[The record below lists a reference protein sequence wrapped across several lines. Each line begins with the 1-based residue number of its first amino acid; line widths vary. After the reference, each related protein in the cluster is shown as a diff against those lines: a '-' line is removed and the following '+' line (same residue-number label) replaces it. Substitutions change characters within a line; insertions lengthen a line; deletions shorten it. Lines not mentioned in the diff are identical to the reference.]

1 MIKLY
6 QKSPNGLDKISLDFF
21 ADNKMGFFFNQ
32 NSKISDNTETTT
44 TTLPPAPTE
53 PSPNPSCSE
62 IASTQSSEN
71 PGCPAAH
78 CDDTGL
84 KVIFY
89 ADWMNCRAL
98 ECNWNANYGWFCM
111 E

>member
-32 NSKISDNTETTT
+32 NSKISDNIETTT

-78 CDDTGL
+78 CNDTGL

-89 ADWMNCRAL
+89 ADWMNCQAL